1 MMISANLA
9 SRATIARPQAAC
21 SHCDH
26 HAEAAP
32 ADHVHLAG
40 GPSPESCTS
49 GLCDHGHQTAQA
61 VALAATNL
69 PAAAVIQEPH
79 PEITAKLEAK
89 LGPHPF

>member
-61 VALAATNL
+61 VALVVGAI
-69 PAAAVIQEPH
+69 V
-79 PEITAKLEAK
+79 AKVSDKMRSE
-89 LGPHPF
+89 